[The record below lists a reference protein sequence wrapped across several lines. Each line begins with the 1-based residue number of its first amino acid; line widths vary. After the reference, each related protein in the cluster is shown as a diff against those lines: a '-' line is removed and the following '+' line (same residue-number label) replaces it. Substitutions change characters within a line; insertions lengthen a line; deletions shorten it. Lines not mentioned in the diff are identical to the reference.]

1 MVKNKPYVSW
11 EQVKNNLNITPEQE
25 LEIQF
30 EKDIIKITIEARK
43 SCTEP
48 KKLDSF
54 RLSTKQLGSELC
66 IEQGSFLLICS

>member
-30 EKDIIKITIEARK
+30 EKDIIEAVIKARK
-43 SCTEP
+43 
-48 KKLDSF
+48 KNKLFFWS
-54 RLSTKQLGSELC
+54 
-66 IEQGSFLLICS
+66 I

>member
-30 EKDIIKITIEARK
+30 EKDIIKITIEAGK
-43 SCTEP
+43 SFGRFFKQI
-48 KKLDSF
+48 KK
-54 RLSTKQLGSELC
+54 
-66 IEQGSFLLICS
+66 